1 MNTTAIQ
8 SKIRKLLPI
17 GILYFLAHIISFLFP
32 DKDTLIM
39 AIWPAGGIG
48 LATLL
53 LNEKKLWPSIIGV
66 LFVSGMFADI
76 FIAHR
81 PALLSL
87 GFMAANILESLLC
100 AWFILKFS
108 PDFKK
113 FTGIKEVFSLLF
125 SVVLI
130 NAVTSCIGA
139 GTAVIN
145 SGSSF
150 FDAWSR
156 WYIADGLGLF
166 MVGPL
171 VVLWVYD
178 FKNTI
183 DHFRSKIS
191 VEILFAFILWSIVCY
206 LSFNNASINGNIV
219 VHPYMIVAFLMGLA
233 VRFRMQ
239 GVTLFILILFII
251 AIFSNSMVSGLNP
264 MTGDVDNFSAKLVE
278 LQIFLFVVLIVG
290 YITSTAFTALSI
302 TESELKNSKSS
313 LQAVQR
319 VGNVGH
325 WTWDINE
332 NNLEW
337 SDEMFVIF
345 GIDRNTFI
353 GSLGDVLAKAIHP
366 EDLSAV
372 DKSNISVIQN
382 AKPIPLEYRIIWPDG
397 TIRNVWA
404 EAVELKL
411 DDKGKAI
418 KLSGIVQDITDRKKA
433 EAKLKLSE
441 ERLGSATFAAK
452 IGVWDWDIKMNT
464 LWWDDSMYQLYGIN
478 KNNFPGVYDAW
489 VNCIHPD
496 DKDRIDAEI
505 QLALN
510 GVKEY
515 APEFRVILPDNSIRF
530 IKADSKTFMD
540 EMGKPVR
547 MLGTNRDITDRKQTE
562 HELRESEERF
572 SNIFYSNPIAQ
583 SIISLVDGKI
593 LAVNEACCK
602 MFGYEKDELINMM
615 PSDLFLWNDNTDRER
630 ALRELKD
637 KGSLRNIE
645 EAARTKNGEVKIVL
659 LSVVPIF
666 WKDIPCTINSTVDIT
681 ERKNSEVELNSYKNN
696 LENIVEQRTKELETV
711 NLELIAQIV
720 QKHET
725 EVLLAESLEKE
736 KGLNQLKSRFLTTA
750 SHEFKTPLTT
760 VLSSA
765 ELLQRYAEKW
775 SPDKIHSHVER
786 IKNSVEHLSKLVD
799 DVLLFN
805 RTETG
810 KTVVKLEMVDM
821 HELCLSLIN
830 DMKLNAQES
839 HSFNFNYTSEKRV
852 FYFDPKQMY
861 LAIQNLLAN
870 AMKYSPNGGKIE
882 LNVSSDGADLILSVS
897 DEGIGIAKD
906 DINKLFEPF
915 YRGSN
920 CETIPG
926 TGLGLSLLRQAI
938 ELHNGKISVDS
949 ELGKGTT
956 FTIIIPDSLLVN

>member
-1 MNTTAIQ
+1 
-8 SKIRKLLPI
+8 
-17 GILYFLAHIISFLFP
+17 
-32 DKDTLIM
+32 
-39 AIWPAGGIG
+39 
-48 LATLL
+48 
-53 LNEKKLWPSIIGV
+53 
-66 LFVSGMFADI
+66 
-76 FIAHR
+76 
-81 PALLSL
+81 
-87 GFMAANILESLLC
+87 
-100 AWFILKFS
+100 
-108 PDFKK
+108 
-113 FTGIKEVFSLLF
+113 
-125 SVVLI
+125 
-130 NAVTSCIGA
+130 
-139 GTAVIN
+139 
-145 SGSSF
+145 
-150 FDAWSR
+150 
-156 WYIADGLGLF
+156 
-166 MVGPL
+166 
-171 VVLWVYD
+171 
-178 FKNTI
+178 
-183 DHFRSKIS
+183 
-191 VEILFAFILWSIVCY
+191 
-206 LSFNNASINGNIV
+206 
-219 VHPYMIVAFLMGLA
+219 
-233 VRFRMQ
+233 
-239 GVTLFILILFII
+239 
-251 AIFSNSMVSGLNP
+251 
-264 MTGDVDNFSAKLVE
+264 
-278 LQIFLFVVLIVG
+278 
-290 YITSTAFTALSI
+290 
-302 TESELKNSKSS
+302 
-313 LQAVQR
+313 
-319 VGNVGH
+319 
-325 WTWDINE
+325 
-332 NNLEW
+332 
-337 SDEMFVIF
+337 
-345 GIDRNTFI
+345 
-353 GSLGDVLAKAIHP
+353 
-366 EDLSAV
+366 
-372 DKSNISVIQN
+372 
-382 AKPIPLEYRIIWPDG
+382 
-397 TIRNVWA
+397 
-404 EAVELKL
+404 
-411 DDKGKAI
+411 
-418 KLSGIVQDITDRKKA
+418 
-433 EAKLKLSE
+433 
-441 ERLGSATFAAK
+441 
-452 IGVWDWDIKMNT
+452 
-464 LWWDDSMYQLYGIN
+464 
-478 KNNFPGVYDAW
+478 
-489 VNCIHPD
+489 
-496 DKDRIDAEI
+496 
-505 QLALN
+505 
-510 GVKEY
+510 
-515 APEFRVILPDNSIRF
+515 
-530 IKADSKTFMD
+530 
-540 EMGKPVR
+540 
-547 MLGTNRDITDRKQTE
+547 
-562 HELRESEERF
+562 
-572 SNIFYSNPIAQ
+572 
-583 SIISLVDGKI
+583 
-593 LAVNEACCK
+593 